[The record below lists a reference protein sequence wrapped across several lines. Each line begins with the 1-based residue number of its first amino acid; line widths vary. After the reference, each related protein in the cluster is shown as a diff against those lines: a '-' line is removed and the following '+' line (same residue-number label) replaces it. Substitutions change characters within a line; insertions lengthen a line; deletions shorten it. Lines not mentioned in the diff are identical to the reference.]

1 MEFLKSIVD
10 NLLWII
16 LIIVGV
22 ILISISYVKASPE
35 EAIIVSGLK
44 RRVISGKAG
53 LVFPFLERKD
63 RLSLKMMSVD
73 VRTKSFV
80 PTNDF
85 INIMVDGAVKIQIG
99 ETDTMIARA
108 AQNFLNERQDE
119 TVNAVVDVLE
129 ANMREIIGQMKLKEM
144 VVDRKTFGEKVM
156 ENAVPDLENMGLKII
171 AFNIQNFSDDQGLI
185 NDLGIDNIEQ
195 IRKDA
200 AIAKAQAK
208 QEIDIETAKAKQKAN
223 DQQVIADN
231 DIAEKQNQLEIRRS
245 ELRIEAER
253 KRAEAE
259 AAFGI
264 QNQLRRKDLE
274 NVTADAEAVR
284 AQRSIL
290 ITKDK
295 LEAEIRTQADA
306 QNYQRREEAK
316 AVADATLLAAQAEAE
331 AIRIRGQAEA
341 DATQAKGLA
350 EAAAIDSKALAMQK
364 FGEAA
369 ILEMYLKTLP
379 QVAENIAMPL
389 SNIDKITMFGEGN
402 NTRLITDIVNSMT
415 KIDEGLQTS
424 LGLDIK
430 KLLSKVTGHTTPNEE

>member
-1 MEFLKSIVD
+1 MEFLNSILD
-10 NLLWII
+10 NLVWII
-16 LIIVGV
+16 LAIVVIVII
-22 ILISISYVKASPE
+22 IISYVKASPE

-44 RRVISGKAG
+44 RRVIIGKAG
-53 LVFPFLERKD
+53 FVFPFLERKD

-73 VRTKSFV
+73 VQTKTFV

-85 INIMVDGAVKIQIG
+85 INIKADGAVKIKIG
-99 ETDTMIARA
+99 TQEDMIARA
-108 AQNFLNERQDE
+108 SQNFLNQGESE
-119 TVNAVVDVLE
+119 TVRAVIEVLE
-129 ANMREIIGQMKLKEM
+129 SNMREIIGQMKLKEM
-144 VVDRKTFGEKVM
+144 VVDRKTFGEKVL
-156 ENAVPDLENMGLKII
+156 ENAVPDLEKMGLEIV
-171 AFNIQNFSDDQGLI
+171 AFNIQNFYDDQNLI

-208 QEIDIETAKAKQKAN
+208 MEIDIETARAKQQAN
-223 DQQVIADN
+223 DQQVTADT

-245 ELRIEAER
+245 ELKMEAER

-264 QNQLRRKDLE
+264 QDQLRRKDLE
-274 NVTADAEAVR
+274 NATADAEAVK
-284 AQRSIL
+284 AQRSIV

-295 LEAEIRTQADA
+295 LDAEIRTQADA
-306 QNYQRREEAK
+306 QNYQKREEAK

-331 AIRIRGQAEA
+331 AIRIKGQAEA
-341 DATQAKGLA
+341 DAIQAKGLA

-415 KIDEGLQTS
+415 KIDDSLQTS